1 MKYNEKNN
9 ELRIEKTPDGITPE
23 EAAKLP
29 GMRILKVGENKYNI
43 QFSVGFR
50 AEEITRMSL
59 TAMILAAQNPNWRQ
73 AVAGE
78 LARSMNGCLRQ
89 MGIRSNAED
98 VNDNLRKTIES
109 QKEHIAR
116 LEGALKALGGNP
128 EDYRED
134 DDVWQTDG
142 DNEKM

>member
-1 MKYNEKNN
+1 MEYDEKNN
-9 ELRIEKTPDGITPE
+9 ELRIEKTTDIITPE

-43 QFSVGFR
+43 QFSGGFS

-59 TAMILAAQNPNWRQ
+59 TAMMLAAQNPNWRQ
-73 AVAGE
+73 GVAGE
-78 LARSMNGCLRQ
+78 LARSMNGFLQQ

-98 VNDNLRKTIES
+98 VNDNLRKTIDA
-109 QKEHIAR
+109 QKKHIAR

-134 DDVWQTDG
+134 DVWKTDG
-142 DNEKM
+142 GNEKK

>member
-1 MKYNEKNN
+1 MEYDEKNN
-9 ELRIEKTPDGITPE
+9 ELRIEKAPEAITPE

-29 GMRILKVGENKYNI
+29 GMCVLKVGENKYNI
-43 QFSVGFR
+43 QFSGGFR
-50 AEEITRMSL
+50 PEEITRMSL
-59 TAMILAAQNPNWRQ
+59 TAMMLAAQNPNWRQ

-78 LARSMNGCLRQ
+78 LARSMNAFLKQ
-89 MGIRSNAED
+89 MGIRSNVED
-98 VNDNLRKTIES
+98 VNDGLRKTIDA

-134 DDVWQTDG
+134 DVWKTDG
-142 DNEKM
+142 ESGKK